1 MAIRAELAQW
11 AAQHNVTGAALAD
24 LVNLLAGNDH
34 APPIAVGEASESR
47 QQSLVRLEAPK
58 HGFWLTRNNVG
69 ALMDERGVPVR
80 YGLANES
87 SAQNK
92 QIKSGD
98 LIGFRSKVIVAAD
111 VGSTIAQ
118 FASIECKHLGWVY
131 RGDKHEQAQA
141 RWRDFINI
149 HGGYAA
155 FATGPEVFNHDQK

>member
-1 MAIRAELAQW
+1 MTIRAELTQW
-11 AAQHNVTGAALAD
+11 AAQHNIHGAALAD
-24 LVNLLAGNDH
+24 LVTLLAGNDY
-34 APPIAVGEASESR
+34 APPLETDAQASEAR
-47 QQSLVRLEAPK
+47 QQSLIRLEAPK
-58 HGFWLTRNNVG
+58 FGFWLTRNNVG
-69 ALMDERGVPVR
+69 ALMDDRGVPVR

-92 QIKSGD
+92 LIKSGD

-118 FASIECKHLGWVY
+118 FASIECKHLGWKY

-141 RWRDFINI
+141 RWRDFINT

-155 FATGPEVFNHDQK
+155 FATGPEVFR